1 VALGRSAA
9 VVIGS
14 FPLAESDVL
23 VTFFT
28 RQHGKLHGVARR
40 ARRMRSR
47 FGGALETFTLGEL
60 IFFDGGRSDLV
71 QVDHFDIVRPFARL
85 REDLER
91 LGQAAWVVECAGRL
105 TAERDPHPVVYG
117 LLVRALGSIDAG
129 EPPARTAVAFGVR
142 CVDALG
148 HRLRIDRCVMCGG
161 SPGDPGAGAALDVTG
176 GGALCPRCAAAT
188 PGALGLSAAG
198 LRALRRLRVSSWA
211 EATATPLGAAEGEL
225 RRVLEAHL
233 TYLSG
238 RPPRAARFLRDVAR
252 LSPDAGRR
260 DAGRLSPE
268 AGRDAARLAP
278 DAGR

>member
-14 FPLAESDVL
+14 FPLGESDVL

-28 RQHGKLHGVARR
+28 RQHGKLHGVARH

-71 QVDHFDIVRPFARL
+71 QVDHFDIVRPFARV
-85 REDLER
+85 REDLQR

-105 TAERDPHPVVYG
+105 TAERDPNPVVYG

-129 EPPARTAVAFGVR
+129 ESPAGTAVALGIR

-148 HRLRIDRCVMCGG
+148 HRLRIDRCVLCGRPPA
-161 SPGDPGAGAALDVTG
+161 SPGGGAALDVAG
-176 GGALCPRCAAAT
+176 GGALCHRCAAAT
-188 PGALGLSAAG
+188 PDALGITAGGLST
-198 LRALRRLRVSSWA
+198 LRRLRVCSWA
-211 EATATPLGAAEGEL
+211 EATATPMGAAEGEL
-225 RRVLEAHL
+225 RRVLEAHV
-233 TYLSG
+233 THLSG
-238 RPPRAARFLRDVAR
+238 HSPRAARFLEEVGKLPREGQ
-252 LSPDAGRR
+252 P
-260 DAGRLSPE
+260 
-268 AGRDAARLAP
+268 
-278 DAGR
+278 